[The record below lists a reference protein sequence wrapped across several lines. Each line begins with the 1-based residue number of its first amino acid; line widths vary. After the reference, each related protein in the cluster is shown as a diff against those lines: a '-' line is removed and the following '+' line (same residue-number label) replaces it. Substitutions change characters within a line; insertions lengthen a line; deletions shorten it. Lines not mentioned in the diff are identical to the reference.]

1 MSNSVEGFDLRLAKR
16 MAELG
21 VTQADLCRMTGFA
34 SSMISHYCTG
44 QRIPSVP
51 AAVTIA
57 KALKTTVEY
66 LAFGSPAKEK
76 EASDGSLFVKENGV
90 QYTTTNSLIGS
101 LNEEGQ
107 AKVLAY
113 IDDLISTGKY

>member
-1 MSNSVEGFDLRLAKR
+1 MSNSVEGFDLRLTKR

-21 VTQADLCRMTGFA
+21 ITQADLCRMTGFA

-66 LAFGSPAKEK
+66 LACSSPAMEK
-76 EASDGSLFVKENGV
+76 GASDGRLFVAESGV
-90 QYTTTNSLIGS
+90 QYTTNSLLGS
-101 LNEEGQ
+101 LNSEGR